1 MNLRAL
7 MYFDELVRTRSMRA
21 AADNLN
27 VAPTAVSRQ
36 IDNLE
41 EFFGAPLVERSSRG
55 VTLTAAGE
63 LLAERAGKTLRE
75 LGNVQQLI
83 DDLKGLERGRA
94 TIFANGAI
102 VASLLAPVLAQFS
115 ATYPKLRFDVHITSA
130 RQAIDALVTAQA
142 DIAITLF
149 APETSEVKILAVRD
163 IGYDVILPADHALA
177 GKSGITLAQ
186 LSQMPLAM
194 PEKTFAARQAF
205 DALFEKAGL
214 ELDPVFTASSLD
226 LLKELVLDRAA
237 VTLLPELSV
246 AREIK
251 AGKMVAVPLVG
262 TEGVRT
268 TIELC
273 VAPDRELSFA
283 AATLSSFIETFMGNL
298 PK

>member
-205 DALFEKAGL
+205 DALFEKAGI

-237 VTLLPELSV
+237 VTLLPELAV
-246 AREIK
+246 ARDIK

-262 TEGVRT
+262 TPGVHT

-283 AATLSSFIETFMGNL
+283 AATLSSFIVDFMGNL